1 MKKTPKKQTHPVMM
15 LVFFLFAV
23 GCIAALFLFAIARP
37 SASGDG
43 IDITLAL
50 VVTPFS

>member
-23 GCIAALFLFAIARP
+23 GCIAALFLF
-37 SASGDG
+37 
-43 IDITLAL
+43 LAGQGL
-50 VVTPFS
+50 EKRRWN

>member
-23 GCIAALFLFAIARP
+23 GCIAALFFIDHLFGEMRK
-37 SASGDG
+37 
-43 IDITLAL
+43 
-50 VVTPFS
+50 